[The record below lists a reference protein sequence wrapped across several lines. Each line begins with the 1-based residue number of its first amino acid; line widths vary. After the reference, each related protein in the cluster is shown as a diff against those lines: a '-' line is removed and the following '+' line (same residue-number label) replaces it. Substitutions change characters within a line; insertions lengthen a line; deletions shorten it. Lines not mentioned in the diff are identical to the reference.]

1 MQMNVNTK
9 NISCRTFM
17 TQLSECEKLI
27 IVPSFHHTDEV
38 ACFEA
43 WSMFYVKISMCN
55 MPM

>member
-1 MQMNVNTK
+1 MNVNTK

-27 IVPSFHHTDEV
+27 IVPSFHHTDE
-38 ACFEA
+38 AECFEV